1 MCHLFFALP
10 LLALPVF
17 WLSPLSV
24 ALPLYGVA
32 AAVSLLAYA
41 YAWKAW
47 RMPRMN
53 GLDAMP
59 GMQGKVVVKGARE
72 VTLLVHGELWSARA
86 DGEELAVGDTA
97 TVVAAEGLML
107 RVRRGAVDPRQA
119 GPPACRQVSIVGRNT
134 RSGR

>member
-24 ALPLYGVA
+24 ALPLYGVG
-32 AAVSLLAYA
+32 VSLLAYA

-53 GLDAMP
+53 GLDAML
-59 GMQGKVVVKGARE
+59 GMQGKVVVKGAGERHA
-72 VTLLVHGELWSARA
+72 LLLTARKMVDAAVVVIQHLHRPQRLLGPAFRDAAGQPLLLQSETDILGHGH
-86 DGEELAVGDTA
+86 
-97 TVVAAEGLML
+97 
-107 RVRRGAVDPRQA
+107 VRP
-119 GPPACRQVSIVGRNT
+119 
-134 RSGR
+134 

>member
-17 WLSPLSV
+17 WLWPVSV
-24 ALPLYGVA
+24 ALPLYVVA
-32 AAVSLLAYA
+32 VAGALLAYA

-53 GLDAMP
+53 GLDAML
-59 GMQGKVVVKGARE
+59 GMQGKVVATGARE

-86 DGEELAVGDTA
+86 VGEELAVGDTA
-97 TVVAAEGLML
+97 TVVAADGLIL
-107 RVRRGAVDPRQA
+107 RVIFGSVDPRHA
-119 GPPACRQVSIVGRNT
+119 GP
-134 RSGR
+134 

>member
-1 MCHLFFALP
+1 MPRGSL
-10 LLALPVF
+10 
-17 WLSPLSV
+17 
-24 ALPLYGVA
+24 

-59 GMQGKVVVKGARE
+59 GMQGKVVATGARE

-86 DGEELAVGDTA
+86 VGEELAVGDTA
-97 TVVAAEGLML
+97 TVVATDGLIL
-107 RVRRGAVDPRQA
+107 RVRFGSVDPRQA
-119 GPPACRQVSIVGRNT
+119 GPPACKVSIVRRNT
-134 RSGR
+134 RI